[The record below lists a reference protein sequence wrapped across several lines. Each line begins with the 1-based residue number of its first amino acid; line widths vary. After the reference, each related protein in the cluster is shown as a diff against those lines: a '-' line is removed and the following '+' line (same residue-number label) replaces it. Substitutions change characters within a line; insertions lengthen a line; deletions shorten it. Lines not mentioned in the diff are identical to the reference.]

1 MSDDKERVFTAVEH
15 VSSHICSQ
23 EADVGNV
30 QRVTW
35 RAVKCLSTQTQ
46 VL

>member
-1 MSDDKERVFTAVEH
+1 MSDDEVRVFTVEEH

-23 EADVGNV
+23 EADAGNV

-35 RAVKCLSTQTQ
+35 RAVKCLSTKTQ